1 MMRLARRA
9 FLASVAASVAAPA
22 VLRGAAADAPIALKL
37 HHSFSAVSGAHEWFL
52 VPWARKVESEA
63 QGRIRVDIFP
73 SMQLGGSPA
82 RLYDQVR
89 DGMTDLA
96 WLLPSNTPARFAK
109 IEVFELPFVPSRRAL
124 VNSRALQDY
133 AAANLADEFADVR
146 PICFSCRDHGIVHAK
161 RAIKTISDLKG
172 LRLHVP
178 HRIARETIHALGGEG
193 ISIPSAQLP
202 MAIAG
207 HVIDG
212 CLDPW
217 DLVPS
222 LRLDNL
228 LKEHTDFAELSLSTA
243 TFVLAM
249 NKATYERLPG
259 ELKAVVDANSGQ
271 AAAGMAGTMW
281 DVEARAVAEL
291 VGGRGDPINVLTAE
305 DIVSWR
311 KATEPVIGLW
321 LKEMRARKIDGADLV
336 ASANTLLAKY
346 ADEPEPQPPKPARP
360 EPAEPSSAAQPPQA
374 TTEPS
379 EVSKAGAATPSPQA
393 KIETPALPKVE
404 TPAAKPPVKPA
415 PPKELDIPL

>member
-1 MMRLARRA
+1 
-9 FLASVAASVAAPA
+9 
-22 VLRGAAADAPIALKL
+22 
-37 HHSFSAVSGAHEWFL
+37 
-52 VPWARKVESEA
+52 
-63 QGRIRVDIFP
+63 
-73 SMQLGGSPA
+73 
-82 RLYDQVR
+82 
-89 DGMTDLA
+89 
-96 WLLPSNTPARFAK
+96 
-109 IEVFELPFVPSRRAL
+109 

-228 LKEHTDFAELSLSTA
+228 LKEHTDFAESSLSTA

>member
-9 FLASVAASVAAPA
+9 LLASIAASIAAPA
-22 VLRGAAADAPIALKL
+22 VLRYAAADAPVALKL
-37 HHSFSAVSGAHEWFL
+37 HHSFSAVSGAHERFL
-52 VPWARKVESEA
+52 VPWARKLESDS

-73 SMQLGGSPA
+73 SMQLGGSPVH
-82 RLYDQVR
+82 LYDQVR

-96 WLLPSNTPARFAK
+96 WLLPSNTPGRFAR

-133 AAANLADEFADVR
+133 ATANLTDEFADVH
-146 PICFSCRDHGIVHAK
+146 PICFTCRDHGIVHAN
-161 RAIKTISDLKG
+161 RAIKTIADLKG

-178 HRIARETIHALGGEG
+178 NRLARETIHTLGGEG
-193 ISIPSAQLP
+193 ISVPSAQLP

-228 LKEHTDFAELSLSTA
+228 LKEHTDFAESSLSTA

-249 NKATYERLPG
+249 NKTTYGRLPS
-259 ELKAVVDANSGQ
+259 ELKTVIDANSGQ
-271 AAAGMAGTMW
+271 AAAGVAGTMW
-281 DVEARAVAEL
+281 DVEARAVADL
-291 VGGRGDPINVLTAE
+291 VGGRDPITVLAAQ

-311 KATEPVIGLW
+311 NATEPVIGSW
-321 LKEMRARKIDGADLV
+321 LKEMRARKIDGAELI
-336 ASANTLLAKY
+336 AAANTLLAKY
-346 ADEPEPQPPKPARP
+346 ADEPEPPPSQPARP
-360 EPAEPSSAAQPPQA
+360 EPAEPAASAQPPQA
-374 TTEPS
+374 
-379 EVSKAGAATPSPQA
+379 KADVP
-393 KIETPALPKVE
+393 ELPKAENPVAK
-404 TPAAKPPVKPA
+404 PAAKSA
-415 PPKELDIPL
+415 PKSAPLEELDIPL

>member
-1 MMRLARRA
+1 MMRVARRA
-9 FLASVAASVAAPA
+9 LLASIAASIVAPA
-22 VLRGAAADAPIALKL
+22 VLRRAAADAPVALKL
-37 HHSFSAVSGAHEWFL
+37 HHSFSAVSGAHERFL
-52 VPWARKVESEA
+52 VPWARKVESDS

-82 RLYDQVR
+82 HLYDQVR

-96 WLLPSNTPARFAK
+96 WLLPSNTPGRFAR

-133 AAANLADEFADVR
+133 ATANLTDEFADVH
-146 PICFSCRDHGIVHAK
+146 PICFTCRDHGIVHAN
-161 RAIKTISDLKG
+161 RAIKTIADLKG

-178 HRIARETIHALGGEG
+178 NRLARETVHALGAEG
-193 ISIPSAQLP
+193 VSIPSAQLP

-228 LKEHTDFAELSLSTA
+228 LKEHTDFAESSLSTA

-249 NKATYERLPG
+249 NKGTYGRLPG
-259 ELKAVVDANSGQ
+259 ELKTVIDANSGQ
-271 AAAGMAGTMW
+271 AAAGVAGTMW
-281 DVEARAVAEL
+281 DVEARAVADL
-291 VGGRGDPINVLTAE
+291 VGGRDPITVLAAQ

-311 KATEPVIGLW
+311 KATEPVIGSW
-321 LKEMRARKIDGADLV
+321 LKEMRARKIDGAELI
-336 ASANTLLAKY
+336 AAANTLMAKY
-346 ADEPEPQPPKPARP
+346 ADEPEPAPPKPARP
-360 EPAEPSSAAQPPQA
+360 EPAEPVASAQPPQA
-374 TTEPS
+374 
-379 EVSKAGAATPSPQA
+379 KADVP
-393 KIETPALPKVE
+393 ELPKADSPVAS
-404 TPAAKPPVKPA
+404 PVVKPAPKSVPKSA